1 MSVGAVPSKP
11 LVHNRIMTS
20 LSQNPDLG
28 PKEVAARLLITPSAL
43 EELTYDDA
51 MLVVDYMQP
60 RRIDHG
66 TVLMREGEDV
76 HNDFMLLVLDGE
88 VSVASEV
95 NGVDEDIVVSVL
107 GAGALIGE
115 MGLLDGTPRSA
126 TCVADGEVVA
136 AILTRPSMLALMRKE
151 PRVASRLLLAITK
164 RLSDRVRDT
173 NRKVKALAQI
183 NRTLRQEL
191 NLVMNN
197 RTPPTPRQ

>member
-1 MSVGAVPSKP
+1 MQ
-11 LVHNRIMTS
+11 LMTS

-51 MLVVDYMQP
+51 MLVVEYMQP
-60 RRIDHG
+60 RRIADG

-95 NGVDEDIVVSVL
+95 NGVEEDIVVSVW

-136 AILTRPSMLALMRKE
+136 AILTRPNMLALMREE
-151 PRVASRLLLAITK
+151 PRVAARLLLAITK

-191 NLVMNN
+191 NVVMNN
-197 RTPPTPRQ
+197 RTPPTPRV